1 MIHIFKALLL
11 SLALLAPVGAFAQA
25 EALTILAVKS
35 ALEDALKAFN
45 NTIVTA
51 GNEVRSTGTSLATN
65 AQNVITDLNGQ
76 LGKRL
81 QDTIGQLSG
90 AERQLADDAIL
101 LTRQVQQATT
111 AVATQT
117 GEQARQTIADADIT
131 AYNASY
137 SLPCRDQTPRIVYMT
152 PTSLRRGTGAP
163 EVRIRGNFLDI
174 GAAPEVTVDGKA
186 AKLISRSRNEM
197 ILGIPPEVIAKI
209 SDSRSVAISIPVE
222 EARRTNFWVYCYD
235 RNVKVSPPLSQAVLL
250 RPEVSYAIAGSIY
263 GVYDV
268 YEPWSQSFHYSKSD
282 NNHEASY
289 NDTQQFCAPEG
300 FALATPSFAS
310 IKVNSANCNSSVGS
324 PQVAGQR
331 CVTVPAHLGGCGVDK
346 VLGQIVNYKGRGW
359 FDYDVTVNA
368 RRATPTAFA
377 AYTFNQA
384 SADGTQKSFQATHPA
399 AASNPPNAIWRYAV
413 SVDVKEGT
421 RVLRTISAGD
431 GNPNPEGVST
441 RVANGVVYVNVI
453 E

>member
-1 MIHIFKALLL
+1 MVRIVKVLLIALG
-11 SLALLAPVGAFAQA
+11 LLAPVGVFAQA

-81 QDTIGQLSG
+81 QDTVGQLSG

-137 SLPCRDQTPRIVYMT
+137 SLPCRDQTPRVVYIT
-152 PTSLRRGTGAP
+152 PTSLRRGSGAP

-174 GAAPEVTVDGKA
+174 GAPPDVTVDGKP
-186 AKLISRSRNEM
+186 AKLISRSRNELV
-197 ILGIPPEVIAKI
+197 LGIPADVIAAI
-209 SDSRSVAISIPVE
+209 SNSRSVAISIPAE
-222 EARRTNFWVYCYD
+222 EARRTNLWVYCYD
-235 RNVKVSPPLSQAVLL
+235 RNVKLSTPLSQAVLL
-250 RPEVSYAIAGSIY
+250 RPEVTYAVAGSIS
-263 GVYDV
+263 GIYDV
-268 YEPWSQSFHYSKSD
+268 FEPWSQSFHYSKSD
-282 NNHEASY
+282 NDNEA
-289 NDTQQFCAPEG
+289 NFDDTQQFCAPEG
-300 FALATPSFAS
+300 FTLATPSFAS

-346 VLGQIVNYKGRGW
+346 VAGQIVNHKGRGW
-359 FDYDVTVNA
+359 FDYDVTVSA
-368 RRATPTAFA
+368 RRATPTALT
-377 AYTFNQA
+377 AYAFNLA

-399 AASNPPNAIWRYAV
+399 AAGNPPNAVWRYTV
-413 SVDVKEGT
+413 GVDVKEGT
-421 RVLRTISAGD
+421 KVLRTISAGD

-441 RVANGVVYVNVI
+441 RVANGVVYVNVT